1 MYPCGEVKACI
12 LVRRSKRPM
21 YFPVEVCFSY
31 IIKASSL
38 LKSHQ
43 LSQVLVKYLYDQL
56 CKLVPLQRYTK
67 AVYSAMVL
75 TCREIQT
82 EGSHRGENP
91 PAGADSWWLCPS
103 LLPCSGRWWPRDLPA
118 LVGGE
123 ALRAVTTADL
133 RRRPLIAV
141 YEVTTTTSSVSL
153 PCVRNT
159 IQARR

>member
-1 MYPCGEVKACI
+1 MTN
-12 LVRRSKRPM
+12 
-21 YFPVEVCFSY
+21 
-31 IIKASSL
+31 
-38 LKSHQ
+38 
-43 LSQVLVKYLYDQL
+43 
-56 CKLVPLQRYTK
+56 YTK

-91 PAGADSWWLCPS
+91 PAGAGSWWLCPS
-103 LLPCSGRWWPRDLPA
+103 LLPCSGRWWPRDLSA

-133 RRRPLIAV
+133 GRRPLIAV